1 MNHRVS
7 RSVSRWLCLAA
18 LVAAPLVAAPASI
31 GYFDLIKNDPAPV
44 VGQDYYLRH
53 CLMHEKGEHSA
64 TNYWRGVLVPI
75 NTKVNLV
82 SMSGKTIVLRVD
94 HSKETI
100 KVENVPNFTRVDLST
115 LAARMLSPTPIPLDK
130 FDESTMHAIRA
141 GTMRLGMTKEQVVM
155 ARGYPPGHQ
164 TGSLELDSWKYWSSR
179 FVVQTIVFSDGV
191 LTAGRGIQ

>member
-1 MNHRVS
+1 MNHRLS
-7 RSVSRWLCLAA
+7 LVSRWVSLAA

-31 GYFDLIKNDPAPV
+31 GYFELVRSDPPPV

-53 CLMHEKGEHSA
+53 CLMHEKGTHSA

-82 SMSGKTIVLRVD
+82 SLSGKTIVLRVES
-94 HSKETI
+94 SKETI
-100 KVENVPNFTRVDLST
+100 KVENVPNFTRVDLPT

-130 FDESTMHAIRA
+130 FDESMAHAIKA

-164 TGSLELDSWKYWSSR
+164 TASLESDSWKYWSSR
-179 FVVQTIVFSDGV
+179 FVIQTIVFTDGV
-191 LTAGRGIQ
+191 LAAGRGIQ